1 MYNLTQQKHEAS
13 SYDLD
18 HCIPTN
24 INRNNIKTKFE
35 LLSCKGT
42 LEKKK
47 KIISTLSNRKYI
59 VILKQDKGRGVVIM
73 DQNNYTEKCM
83 SLLSSN
89 QFLHIANDPA
99 KSLESKLQWIFRKI
113 KSKLPEQ
120 VYKKL
125 YTTGCYLGK
134 FYGTDKINKLSV
146 NCGINNLPI
155 RAIISNVNTA
165 TCNLAKYLSNLL
177 SPLLQSGNT
186 MKNKEFIEDLK
197 QQKL

>member
-1 MYNLTQQKHEAS
+1 MQHMRK
-13 SYDLD
+13 
-18 HCIPTN
+18 I
-24 INRNNIKTKFE
+24 
-35 LLSCKGT
+35 LSCKGT
-42 LEKKK
+42 LEEKK

-59 VILKQDKGRGVVIM
+59 VILKQDKGKGVVIM
-73 DQNNYTEKCM
+73 DQNNYTAKYM

-89 QFLHIANDPA
+89 QFLHIANDPT
-99 KSLESKLQWIFRKI
+99 KSLESKVQWILRKI

-125 YTTGCYLGK
+125 YIAGSYLGT

-146 NCGINNLPI
+146 NCGINNLHI

-165 TCNLAKYLSNLL
+165 TCNLANYLSNLL

-186 MKNKEFIEDLK
+186 MKNK
-197 QQKL
+197 